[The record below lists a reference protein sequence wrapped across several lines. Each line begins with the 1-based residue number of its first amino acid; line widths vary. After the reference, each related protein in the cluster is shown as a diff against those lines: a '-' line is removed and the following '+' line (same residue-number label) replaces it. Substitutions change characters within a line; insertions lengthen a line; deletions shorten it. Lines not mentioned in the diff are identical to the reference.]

1 MITPERIIEMATD
14 ITTLHIIQHKRTQRN
29 YIVVSTQKAKINGEW
44 LNGICYYPENDD
56 VGEWLNGICY
66 YPEND
71 DVQEGEYFWRSVTD
85 FNGFEEK
92 K

>member
-1 MITPERIIEMATD
+1 MITPERIIEMAIDT
-14 ITTLHIIQHKRTQRN
+14 TTLHIIQHKRTQRN
-29 YIVVSTQKAKINGEW
+29 YIVVSKQKAKMN
-44 LNGICYYPENDD
+44 
-56 VGEWLNGICY
+56 GEWLNGICY